1 MATYWERRVQMA
13 DASLEKSE
21 RAIAKRTHKFYE
33 SELADLSREIA
44 SYYKRYGKDNVLEY
58 RAMMQ
63 SMDALDRDLLIRNVE
78 EFEKRYPELK
88 SVVEVRKSIYKLNRL
103 EGLQASAKVHLVS
116 ATAKAAAPLDAHFAK
131 TAANAANAVSE
142 TLGKGKNFHTFDSD
156 AIRQFVGTHWADG
169 KSYSETIWGNTDRL
183 ATYVQQDMAKAL
195 ARGVSYEQMTSELH
209 KRFVDVSEANI
220 MRLVQTEGTYV
231 ARAAQAAELKREG
244 FDSYYINP
252 VGDER
257 TCEVC
262 GDVGKHSHD
271 EVYRFD
277 DAVVGQ
283 NFPPLHPRCR
293 CQIAPAVSD
302 WDAWQKQQIN
312 KKRAVVIEERMV
324 GPAEQDHGTAQSQ
337 NLVFGGAKTKEEAIA
352 FLKDNL
358 GFSNVSPS
366 FTLDELNQLA
376 SGFSQA
382 FQQAPSMVGK
392 ISAIKAKSMQAC
404 ASCVASTECVDPDV
418 YRFNLHFD
426 FDRKSMAESAS
437 DSQYCCNPENFESG
451 NRWWTQKDGVNGFI
465 KHEFTH
471 AIEARLTMLRLGFDV
486 DDDVGYA
493 EVLAYRTRYG
503 EVSSEIV
510 DEAFKSLGI
519 ERNGDNIARLVSE
532 YGAKNS
538 RETMAEANSCE
549 DPEDSVCNAIR
560 DVLNKKIK
568 EAGF

>member
-21 RAIAKRTHKFYE
+21 QAIAKRTYKFYE

-63 SMDALDRDLLIRNVE
+63 LMDALDRDLLIRNVE
-78 EFEKRYPELK
+78 EFERRYPELK
-88 SVVEVRKSIYKLNRL
+88 SVVEIRKSIYKLNRL
-103 EGLQASAKVHLVS
+103 EGLQASAKVHLAR
-116 ATAKAAAPLDAHFAK
+116 ATAQAEVPLGTHFAK
-131 TAANAANAVSE
+131 TAANAANAVAE

-156 AIRQFVGTHWADG
+156 AIKQFVGTHWADG

-231 ARAAQAAELKREG
+231 ARTAQAAELQKEG

-271 EVYRFD
+271 EIYRFD

-302 WDAWQKQQIN
+302 WDAWQKQQID
-312 KKRAVVIEERMV
+312 KKRAELVAKRIGTVEEWEPWKDDSARRTVNMSKIRGKTYRANLKVALGKASDAAVADVERMLS
-324 GPAEQDHGTAQSQ
+324 HRSGTAFEDMYAYDMSTGKRLGSVV
-337 NLVFGGAKTKEEAIA
+337 NSKVPKRVEPSVSLKKSINKAVKAGGDVAIVHNHPDSMLPSAADILSLISTGSKRGVICCHDGSIYVFEVVGKPAPGYTVSDSVIRRMVALRSGRSEASIMKA
-352 FLKDNL
+352 FEDNL
-358 GFSNVSPS
+358 GVHVEH
-366 FTLDELNQLA
+366 L
-376 SGFSQA
+376 
-382 FQQAPSMVGK
+382 
-392 ISAIKAKSMQAC
+392 C
-404 ASCVASTECVDPDV
+404 
-418 YRFNLHFD
+418 
-426 FDRKSMAESAS
+426 
-437 DSQYCCNPENFESG
+437 
-451 NRWWTQKDGVNGFI
+451 
-465 KHEFTH
+465 
-471 AIEARLTMLRLGFDV
+471 
-486 DDDVGYA
+486 
-493 EVLAYRTRYG
+493 
-503 EVSSEIV
+503 
-510 DEAFKSLGI
+510 
-519 ERNGDNIARLVSE
+519 
-532 YGAKNS
+532 
-538 RETMAEANSCE
+538 
-549 DPEDSVCNAIR
+549 
-560 DVLNKKIK
+560 
-568 EAGF
+568 